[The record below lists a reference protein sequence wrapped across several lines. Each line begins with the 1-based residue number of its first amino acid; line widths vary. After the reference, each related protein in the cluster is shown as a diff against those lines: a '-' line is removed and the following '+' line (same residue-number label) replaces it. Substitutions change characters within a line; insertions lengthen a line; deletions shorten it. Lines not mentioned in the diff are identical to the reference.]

1 MRMVSGAIKGLI
13 KGCIYTIVWTLVILL
28 ALGLGKCFGDACGA
42 IIGTRCVFGICDTT
56 IHTLDTYLP
65 NDEAIMRAGIYLL
78 IIGSAIGLCIGMAKG
93 SSAEKAAKLAN
104 QQAKNQAERDEQ
116 TKFSADMNERLQR
129 ADAMNRFEGY
139 IGPMQKSWEK
149 MNQYEGTLQQRL
161 DAFRREVTAL
171 QDKGKS

>member
-1 MRMVSGAIKGLI
+1 MKMVSGAIKGLI
-13 KGCIYTIVWTLVILL
+13 KGCIYTIVWTLVLLL

-42 IIGTRCVFGICDTT
+42 IIGTRCVFGVCDMT
-56 IHTLDTYLP
+56 IHTLDTYFP
-65 NDEAIMRAGIYLL
+65 NDEALIQAGIYLL
-78 IIGSAIGLCIGMAKG
+78 IIGSAIGLCVGIAQG
-93 SSAEKAAKLAN
+93 SSAEKAARLAN
-104 QQAKNQAERDEQ
+104 QQAKNQVERDEQ